1 MILFQSESLREE
13 WEPGAAPIAERIQAV
28 REAHAA
34 GISTWVKSI
43 PRLIR
48 PS

>member
-34 GISTWVKSI
+34 GISTWV
-43 PRLIR
+43 
-48 PS
+48 